1 MTNLRKNLLV
11 AGCACLSFT
20 LFSFTSKDVTQ
31 SKIGDVSISYQTEST
46 SSVAI
51 NSTAKTLKLV
61 AKVWRNSCQVAAYE
75 FADWLMGDVTNN
87 TPDSEQASKEMN
99 YKLNQL

>member
-20 LFSFTSKDVTQ
+20 LFSFTSTDVTQ

-46 SSVAI
+46 SSVA
-51 NSTAKTLKLV
+51 
-61 AKVWRNSCQVAAYE
+61 KVSRNSCQVAAYE
-75 FADWLMGDVTNN
+75 FADSLMGDVTNN